1 MTLDDL
7 RRQAEMGVRYAHN
20 GGVAIAYQVV
30 GAGSTDLVYV
40 PDWVSNLVYAWE
52 HPRLRAFYER
62 LAHSFR
68 LILFDKRGTGISD
81 HGAQF
86 ATLETRMEDLHAVL
100 DAAGSQRPV
109 ILAADEGSAMA
120 ALFAAS
126 YPERTRALV
135 VFHPPDPGGTPITE
149 DYLREHAELRQGWG
163 TQEWC
168 DWLFRER
175 APSLADDEEERR
187 LFANYLR
194 AGASPSVAYALNRA
208 ARETDLQEVWPAV
221 RVPTLFLYRSPE
233 EAVTLDVASRVP
245 GARTMRVPG
254 PDLDIDVGPEEII
267 DEIERFVRGE
277 DAPEVPES
285 VLTTVMFTD
294 IVGSTERAAS
304 LGDSAWRDLLVQ
316 HHALVRR
323 ELSRYRGRERDT
335 AGDGFFATFDGPARA
350 IAAAQAITTGVRTLG
365 LEVRIG
371 IHVGECEVHEDKLA
385 GLAVV
390 IGARIASKATA
401 GEVLVSQTVRDLV
414 AGSGIVFGDR
424 GGHRLKG
431 VPGAW
436 RLFRVALEEG

>member
-1 MTLDDL
+1 MNLAAS
-7 RRQAEMGVRYAHN
+7 QIRYARN
-20 GGVAIAYQVV
+20 GGVAIGYQVV
-30 GAGSTDLVYV
+30 GSGSTDLVYV

-52 HPRLRAFYER
+52 HPRVRRFYER
-62 LAHSFR
+62 LADSFR

-81 HGAQF
+81 HGGQF

-109 ILAADEGSAMA
+109 ILAADEGSGMA

-135 VFHPPDPGGTPITE
+135 IFHPPEPGATPITE
-149 DYLREHAELRQGWG
+149 DYLREHAELRAGWG

-168 DWLFRER
+168 DWLIRER
-175 APSLADDEEERR
+175 APSLAESEDERR
-187 LFANYLR
+187 LFANNLR
-194 AGASPSVAYALNRA
+194 VGASPSVAYALNRA

-221 RVPTLFLYRSPE
+221 HVPTLFLYRSPQ
-233 EAVTLDVASRVP
+233 EAVTLDVASRVA
-245 GARTMRVPG
+245 GARAMRVPG
-254 PDLDIDVGPEEII
+254 TDLDLDVHPEEVVE
-267 DEIERFVRGE
+267 EIERFVRGE

-285 VLTTVMFTD
+285 ILTTVLFTD
-294 IVGSTERAAS
+294 IVGSTEHAAS
-304 LGDSAWRDLLVQ
+304 LGDRAWRDLVGR
-316 HHALVRR
+316 HNALVRR
-323 ELSRYRGRERDT
+323 ELSRYRGHERDT

-350 IAAAQAITTGVRTLG
+350 IGAARAIRSGVRGIG

-371 IHVGECEVHEDKLA
+371 IHVGECEVHEEKLA

-390 IGARIASKATA
+390 IGARIAAKAMG

-414 AGSGIVFGDR
+414 AGSGISFRDR
-424 GGHRLKG
+424 GAHRLKG

-436 RLFRVALEEG
+436 RLFEVADDED